1 MSDKFLIAA
10 DADSKLRKLREA
22 ETKSQRQESIFAIAA
37 GLAVLALIYA
47 SSFAF
52 RSDHLKIT

>member
-10 DADSKLRKLREA
+10 DADSRLRKLREA

-37 GLAVLALIYA
+37 GLAILALIYA

-52 RSDHLKIT
+52 RSDHLNIT

>member
-22 ETKSQRQESIFAIAA
+22 ETKSQRQASMFVIAA